1 MADNTSPSKA
11 IDDLDEKYK
20 RLSRRRDSLQ
30 QDKTRIEAE
39 LEVRKRALKNQ
50 MEAAKREGYNPDNLQ
65 EDIRKNEEIL
75 ALKLDNFEA
84 ELADAERVMKP
95 MLEEIKG

>member
-39 LEVRKRALKNQ
+39 LEARKRALKNQ